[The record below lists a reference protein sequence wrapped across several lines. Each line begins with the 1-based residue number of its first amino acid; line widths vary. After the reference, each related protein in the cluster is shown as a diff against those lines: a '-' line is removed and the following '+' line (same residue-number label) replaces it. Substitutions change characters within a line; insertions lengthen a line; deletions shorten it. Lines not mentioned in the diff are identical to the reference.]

1 MARTGELSARQV
13 AALTEPGRH
22 RVADNLFLLLKPPR
36 KSWLNM
42 FTCPV
47 TRREHEMGLGPVSL
61 VSVPQAKA
69 IVLRHRTLVHEGRC
83 PLCEKRGRTRAPK
96 PVAFKEVAGHYVSSR
111 QALWRS
117 AEHRRQWDVSLATH
131 AKAIWDLPVATID
144 TGAVMQVLEPEWRTK
159 APTLSRVRGRIEQ
172 ILDFAAVRG
181 WRSGENPARWRGH
194 LDKLLPSPKKLNPVQ
209 HLAALPWPD
218 APVSGE
224 SWPDGPTCRPGA
236 SVPPGDGGRR
246 GEPLEAAGTR
256 SIASAVWTIPA
267 DRTKSGRDH
276 RVPFSPAALRD
287 LTPSHG
293 PAQRSA
299 VSRRRSRPTDRR
311 DRAARPDAQPAAWDD
326 AARVAQ
332 HVPDLGCRGEQRP
345 PPTRR
350 CRSRIG
356 ARHRGQDGRGLS
368 ARRSSGPACRADGGL
383 GNLSDRRSVGLSDGS
398 QSIIQQGTGT

>member
-1 MARTGELSARQV
+1 VARTGELSARQV
-13 AALTEPGRH
+13 AALSDPGRH

-96 PVAFKEVAGHYVSSR
+96 PVAFKEVAGHYVRSR

-117 AEHRRQWDVSLATH
+117 AEHRRQWDVALATH
-131 AKAIWDLPVATID
+131 AKAIWDLPVAAVD

-194 LDKLLPSPKKLNPVQ
+194 LDKLLPSPKKLTRYST
-209 HLAALPWPD
+209 LPRSLGPRR
-218 APVSGE
+218 PVSGE
-224 SWPDGPTCRPGA
+224 SWPTGPILRRLRSGCFYSRPYG
-236 SVPPGDGGRR
+236 
-246 GEPLEAAGTR
+246 
-256 SIASAVWTIPA
+256 
-267 DRTKSGRDH
+267 
-276 RVPFSPAALRD
+276 
-287 LTPSHG
+287 
-293 PAQRSA
+293 A
-299 VSRRRSRPTDRR
+299 VS
-311 DRAARPDAQPAAWDD
+311 
-326 AARVAQ
+326 
-332 HVPDLGCRGEQRP
+332 C
-345 PPTRR
+345 
-350 CRSRIG
+350 
-356 ARHRGQDGRGLS
+356 
-368 ARRSSGPACRADGGL
+368 
-383 GNLSDRRSVGLSDGS
+383 
-398 QSIIQQGTGT
+398 

>member
-1 MARTGELSARQV
+1 MERPDSWPAPASFPHGRWRHCPN
-13 AALTEPGRH
+13 PGRH

-36 KSWLNM
+36 KSWLSM
-42 FTCPV
+42 FTCPLS
-47 TRREHEMGLGPVSL
+47 RREHEMGLGPVSL

-96 PVAFKEVAGHYVSSR
+96 PVAFKEVAGHYVRSR

-209 HLAALPWPD
+209 HLAALPWPE
-218 APVSGE
+218 APGLWRELADRTDMPALALRFLMLTAV
-224 SWPDGPTCRPGA
+224 
-236 SVPPGDGGRR
+236 RR
-246 GEPLEAAGTR
+246 GELLGARWDEVDR
-256 SIASAVWTIPA
+256 EEAVWTIPA
-267 DRTKSGRDH
+267 NRTKSNRDH
-276 RVPFSPAALRD
+276 RVPLSAAALVILDTLAPDRRNDLLFPGVNHGRPIAATVLLDLMRD
-287 LTPSHG
+287 LRPGTTLHG
-293 PAQRSA
+293 LRSTF
-299 VSRRRSRPTDRR
+299 RTW
-311 DRAARPDAQPAAWDD
+311 AAEASN
-326 AARVAQ
+326 
-332 HVPDLGCRGEQRP
+332 G
-345 PPTRR
+345 
-350 CRSRIG
+350 
-356 ARHRGQDGRGLS
+356 RHRQDVAEAALAHVIEDKTAAAYQRGDLLALRAGLMTDWGQYLTAGVMPSEGH
-368 ARRSSGPACRADGGL
+368 C
-383 GNLSDRRSVGLSDGS
+383 
-398 QSIIQQGTGT
+398 

>member
-83 PLCEKRGRTRAPK
+83 PLCEKRGRSRAPK
-96 PVAFKEVAGHYVSSR
+96 PVAFKEGAGHYVRSR

-131 AKAIWDLPVATID
+131 AKAIWDLPVAAID
-144 TGAVMQVLEPEWRTK
+144 TGAILQVLEPEWRTK

-194 LDKLLPSPKKLNPVQ
+194 LDKLLPSPKKLKPVQ
-209 HLAALPWPD
+209 HLAALPWSE
-218 APVSGE
+218 APGLWQE
-224 SWPDGPTCRPGA
+224 LA
-236 SVPPGDGGRR
+236 SRTDMPALALRLLLLTAVRR
-246 GEPLEAAGTR
+246 GELLGAGWDEIDR
-256 SIASAVWTIPA
+256 EEAVWIIPA
-267 DRTKSGRDH
+267 NRTKSNRDH
-276 RVPFSPAALRD
+276 RVPLSAAALVILDTLALDRRNDLLFPGVNHGRPIAATVLLDLMRD
-287 LTPSHG
+287 LRPGTTLHG
-293 PAQRSA
+293 LRSTF
-299 VSRRRSRPTDRR
+299 RTW
-311 DRAARPDAQPAAWDD
+311 AAEASN
-326 AARVAQ
+326 
-332 HVPDLGCRGEQRP
+332 G
-345 PPTRR
+345 
-350 CRSRIG
+350 
-356 ARHRGQDGRGLS
+356 RHRQDVAEAALAHVIEDKTAAAYQRGDLL
-368 ARRSSGPACRADGGL
+368 ALRAGLMADWAIYLTDGAL
-383 GNLSDRRSVGLSDGS
+383 A
-398 QSIIQQGTGT
+398 